1 MQNERERVTEFLVTA
16 IAELP
21 SYTQV
26 AEIHAEWFQLAK
38 DVKQQKGCS

>member
-1 MQNERERVTEFLVTA
+1 MQNERGRVTEFLVTA

-26 AEIHAEWFQLAK
+26 AEIQSGFN
-38 DVKQQKGCS
+38 